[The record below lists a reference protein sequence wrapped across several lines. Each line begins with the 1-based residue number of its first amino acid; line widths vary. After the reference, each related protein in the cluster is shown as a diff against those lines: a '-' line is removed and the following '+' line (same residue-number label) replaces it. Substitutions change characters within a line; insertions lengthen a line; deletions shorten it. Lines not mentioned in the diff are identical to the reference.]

1 MIIFFVFVFLFRS
14 HRKTDCYFE
23 IFFCFVFVLG
33 HVLADEEA
41 PDPETILDIAR
52 QLVHRKPGQNDLG
65 TSALVFYISEIYKV
79 FYFKNLSK

>member
-1 MIIFFVFVFLFRS
+1 MKVLYW
-14 HRKTDCYFE
+14 KTDSYFE
-23 IFFCFVFVLG
+23 NFFLFVFVLG

-65 TSALVFYISEIYKV
+65 TSALVFYISDKYNV